1 MKLYI
6 ANVGVNTKNAS
17 ESGIKSPVF
26 PDQTFEFIPI
36 LEKRKDSKYSVA
48 KYSTIK
54 CYNNPKLTLSHYIGK
69 EEYHNYAVHNDPE
82 FETFTYGDISTPR
95 ASNLRKIKPNDVLLF
110 LARLY
115 KFKEGVFTD
124 NGDLYF
130 IGYFTI
136 EENKIFDN
144 WRIDIHSKEL
154 VKWRENAHFIKFEK
168 GKMETFRILKGVSN
182 KSCRFERALRIDIK
196 VQELIYNGEYDENK
210 DIFISNKDNEAV
222 NNKKEEEIKKSSFPS
237 KTRTIQA
244 HLNSE
249 IPTESKCIRKLLEE
263 IKKRCF

>member
-6 ANVGVNTKNAS
+6 ANVGVNTKHAS
-17 ESGIKSPVF
+17 ECGIKSPVF

-36 LEKRKDSKYSVA
+36 LEKREDSKYSVA

-54 CYNNPKLTLSHYIGK
+54 CYNNPKLTPSHYIGK

-124 NGDLYF
+124 DGDLYF
-130 IGYFTI
+130 IGCFTI
-136 EENKIFDN
+136 KKNKLFDN
-144 WRIDIHSKEL
+144 WRIDMSSKEWQ
-154 VKWRENAHFIKFEK
+154 KNAHFIKFEK

-196 VQELIYNGEYDENK
+196 VQELIYNCKYDGNE
-210 DIFISNKDNEAV
+210 DVFISNEDGEV
-222 NNKKEEEIKKSSFPS
+222 FRNKKKEVIKKSSFPS
-237 KTRTIQA
+237 KTRSIQEF
-244 HLNSE
+244 LDSKV
-249 IPTESKCIRKLLEE
+249 PTKKECMEKLLAI
-263 IKKRCF
+263 IKNQCL